1 MARDILV
8 ELHGHLGGF
17 DRDGALVVESGI
29 IRTTD
34 GSPISF
40 PDGADGSLLTQVSIS
55 AAHTLELTDAGC
67 HLYRPVSDTTARIW
81 TIPSNAAVPFPIG
94 TVITMINDGA
104 SGNITIN
111 INSDTLVLGS
121 TGSTGSR
128 VLAPYGAATILKV
141 ASTRWWIY
149 GFGIT

>member
-17 DRDGALVVESGI
+17 DKDGALVVESGI

-40 PDGADGSLLTQVSIS
+40 PDGADGSLVPQIIIS
-55 AAHTLELTDAGC
+55 SAHTLELTDAGC

-81 TIPSNAAVPFPIG
+81 TIPANNEVVFPIG
-94 TVITMINDGA
+94 TVITMVNDGA

-111 INSDTLVLGS
+111 INSDTLIWGS
-121 TGSTGSR
+121 TGGTGSR

-141 ASTRWWIY
+141 TSTRWWIY